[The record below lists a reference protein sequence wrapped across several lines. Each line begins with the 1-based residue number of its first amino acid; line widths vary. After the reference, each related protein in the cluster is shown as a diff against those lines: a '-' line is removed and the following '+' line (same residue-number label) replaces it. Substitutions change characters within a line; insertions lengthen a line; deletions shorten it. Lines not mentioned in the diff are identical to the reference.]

1 MQSDQQAALG
11 YLKEQFGEGW
21 DCALWSEDGIGVD
34 DRWQA
39 RAIHGIVEVR
49 TFREPDPMSAARAC
63 VEARDAAFP
72 QKPERWYS
80 EQTMAAVA
88 KERDEL
94 RTDAD
99 RLAEALRW
107 YADPETWEQVDLL
120 GRSPLT
126 HDRDDEGLLG
136 MRARAALKGGG
147 R

>member
-99 RLAEALRW
+99 RLAEALRT
-107 YADPETWEQVDLL
+107 AISDLIVA
-120 GRSPLT
+120 T
-126 HDRDDEGLLG
+126 EV
-136 MRARAALKGGG
+136 GGG
-147 R
+147 VGQTIVALRSIVAAHDARRKA